1 MTKPC
6 PFAAST
12 KVAVDVGCGPGQA
25 TVQLADYFDN
35 VIGIDGSVD
44 QVSNAKKKG
53 QRLVRQKCACMSCR
67 HGTLCSILDNVE
79 YRIGVAER
87 LPVDNATADLVSVA
101 QAIHWFELK
110 VGVLMTS
117 RLIAHLS

>member
-1 MTKPC
+1 
-6 PFAAST
+6 
-12 KVAVDVGCGPGQA
+12 VAVDVGCGPGQA

-67 HGTLCSILDNVE
+67 HSTLRSILDNVE

-87 LPVDNATADLVSVA
+87 LPVDNSTADLVSVA